1 MQVTHEQEY
10 TITEST
16 TTSLDTSFAQ
26 SVEVSYGAGLNVGV
40 FNANSNVTIGA
51 HFGQS
56 IHKGETVENTTTNT
70 YAFNTIVSP
79 GKTVHGTAVI
89 FETLVDVPWE
99 AEVRVYFA
107 GQTGFKTRIILGKL
121 YEVQGSRIVAKYD
134 EPKGPK

>member
-40 FNANSNVTIGA
+40 FNANYNVTIGA

-56 IHKGETVENTTTNT
+56 IHKGETVKNTSKTHMLSTQLSLQAKRSMELLL
-70 YAFNTIVSP
+70 YSKHLWMCP
-79 GKTVHGTAVI
+79 GKPRFVY
-89 FETLVDVPWE
+89 TLL
-99 AEVRVYFA
+99 A
-107 GQTGFKTRIILGKL
+107 KL
-121 YEVQGSRIVAKYD
+121 ASRR
-134 EPKGPK
+134 GLS